1 MKIRCTSLVVP
12 VLNEEDNLPELLLRC
27 INVGRT
33 LDSDFE
39 LVLVDDGSTDTSATL
54 IRSAAESDP
63 SHVVAVLL
71 NRNYGQ
77 HAAVMAGLAHAKG
90 DVVVTLDADLQN
102 PPEEIPRLLK
112 GIEDGCD
119 IVGAVRKRREDHW
132 FRVLASRFVNQA
144 MSKVTGVYT
153 RDYGCMLRAYR
164 RDIVNAVLAC
174 NERSPYVPA
183 LANGFAGR
191 IGEIMVEHAER
202 HAGASKYRTW
212 SLINLYFDLLV
223 STTTAPL
230 RLLSITGTIL
240 AVVGCLFGLLLFA
253 LRLTYGP
260 AWAAQGVFTIFAVLF
275 LFLGIQLVGMG
286 LLGEYIGRIS
296 RDVQARPRFI
306 IREVVGTGRWVRSE
320 SAGPVARTSGGER
333 R

>member
-1 MKIRCTSLVVP
+1 MIRCTSMVIP
-12 VLNEEDNLPELLLRC
+12 VFNEEDNLAELLQRC
-27 INVGRT
+27 TTVGHA
-33 LDSDFE
+33 LGSDFE
-39 LVLVDDGSTDTSATL
+39 LVLVDDGSTDTSPTM
-54 IRSAAESDP
+54 IRSAAERDP
-63 SHVVAVLL
+63 AHVVAVLL

-77 HAAVMAGLAHAKG
+77 HAAVMAGLAQARG

-102 PPEEIPRLLK
+102 PPEEIPRLLE

-119 IVGAVRKRREDHW
+119 IVGAVRRQREDHW
-132 FRVLASRFVNQA
+132 FRVLASRLVNHL

-174 NERSPYVPA
+174 GERSPYVPA

-191 IGEIMVEHAER
+191 IGEITVEHAER
-202 HAGASKYRTW
+202 HAGVSKYRTW

-230 RLLSITGTIL
+230 RLLSIAGTIL
-240 AVVGCLFGLLLFA
+240 AIIGGLFGLLLFA
-253 LRLTYGP
+253 LRLYYGP

-275 LFLGIQLVGMG
+275 LFLGTQLVGMG
-286 LLGEYIGRIS
+286 LLGEYVGRIS

-306 IREVVGTGRWVRSE
+306 IRDVVGTGWSARSE
-320 SAGPVARTSGGER
+320 SSEAVARTSGRER

>member
-1 MKIRCTSLVVP
+1 MTVRCVSMLVP
-12 VLNEEDNLPELLLRC
+12 ILNEEDSLPELLQRC
-27 INVGRT
+27 IKVGQN
-33 LDSDFE
+33 LACEFE
-39 LVLVDDGSTDTSATL
+39 LVLVDDGSTDASPA
-54 IRSAAESDP
+54 IVRAAAEHDP
-63 SHVVAVLL
+63 AHVVAVLL

-77 HAAVMAGLAHAKG
+77 HAAVMAGLAQTRG

-102 PPEEIPRLLK
+102 PPEEVPRLLE

-119 IVGAVRKRREDHW
+119 IVGAVRKQREDHW
-132 FRVLASRFVNQA
+132 FRVLASRVMNQL

-164 RDIVNAVLAC
+164 RDIVDAVLAC
-174 NERSPYVPA
+174 GERSPYVPA
-183 LANGFAGR
+183 VANGFAGR
-191 IGEIMVEHAER
+191 IGEITVEHAER
-202 HAGASKYRTW
+202 HAGVSKYRTW

-240 AVVGCLFGLLLFA
+240 AIVGCSFGLLLFT
-253 LRLTYGP
+253 LRLIYGP

-286 LLGEYIGRIS
+286 LLGEYVGRIS
-296 RDVQARPRFI
+296 RDVQARPRFLV
-306 IREVVGTGRWVRSE
+306 RDVVGTGWSARSE
-320 SAGPVARTSGGER
+320 VPEPRARTRVWER

>member
-1 MKIRCTSLVVP
+1 VTIRCISMVVP
-12 VLNEEDNLPELLLRC
+12 VFNEEDNLPELLQRC
-27 INVGRT
+27 VKVGNA
-33 LDSDFE
+33 LGHDFE
-39 LVLVDDGSTDTSATL
+39 LVLVDDGSTDTSPTIVRA
-54 IRSAAESDP
+54 AAERDST
-63 SHVVAVLL
+63 HVVAVLL

-77 HAAVMAGLAHAKG
+77 HAAVMAGLAQARG

-102 PPEEIPRLLK
+102 PPEEIPRLLE
-112 GIEDGCD
+112 GIEAGCD

-132 FRVLASRFVNQA
+132 FRVLGSRLMNRL

-174 NERSPYVPA
+174 GERSPYVPA

-191 IGEIMVEHAER
+191 IGEITVEHAER
-202 HAGASKYRTW
+202 HAGVSKYRTW
-212 SLINLYFDLLV
+212 SLLNLYFDLLV

-230 RLLSITGTIL
+230 RLLSISGTLL
-240 AVVGCLFGLLLFA
+240 AIIGCLFGVLLFT
-253 LRLTYGP
+253 LRLVYGP

-275 LFLGIQLVGMG
+275 VFLGIQLVGMG

-296 RDVQARPRFI
+296 RDVQARPRFLV
-306 IREVVGTGRWVRSE
+306 RDVVGKGWSARSE
-320 SAGPVARTSGGER
+320 SPEPIVRTGGRER